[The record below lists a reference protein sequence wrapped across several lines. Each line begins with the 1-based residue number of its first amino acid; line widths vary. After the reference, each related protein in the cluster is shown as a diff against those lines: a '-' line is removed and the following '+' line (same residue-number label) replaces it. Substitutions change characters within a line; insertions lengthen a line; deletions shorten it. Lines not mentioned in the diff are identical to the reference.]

1 MSFVDDAAVRLAE
14 RLTAF
19 MPDPVLDFFLQAAA
33 VMTNRSQESLR
44 WDERGSGWRRMLDP
58 TRCPAWALPWVAQL
72 VGSPNLAGLTE
83 AQQRAVVVDSPT
95 LRRGTP
101 AAIRAA
107 AQMHLTGSAEVY
119 IAERVDS
126 AYTLLV
132 QTHTSQTPDPD
143 LVEAAVRAAKPAG
156 LVLTYVCSDDLLVGV
171 FEDAPEWMTVA
182 DFEAEA
188 AFGDIDDFESYA
200 Y

>member
-1 MSFVDDAAVRLAE
+1 MSFVEDAALRLAE

-19 MPDPVLDFFLQAAA
+19 MPDPVLDAFLQAAA
-33 VMTNRSQESLR
+33 VVTKRSQEALR

-72 VGSPNLAGLTE
+72 VGSPSLAGLTE
-83 AQQRAVVVDSPT
+83 EQQRAVVVDSPT

-101 AAIRAA
+101 ASIRAA
-107 AQMHLTGSAEVY
+107 AQMHLTGTAEVH
-119 IAERVDS
+119 IAERVDN
-126 AYTLLV
+126 AYTFLV
-132 QTHTSQTPDPD
+132 QTHTSQTPEPD
-143 LVEAAVRAAKPAG
+143 LVEAAVKAAKPAG
-156 LVLTYVCSDDLLVGV
+156 LVLTYVCSEELLIGV

-182 DFEAEA
+182 DFEAEPL
-188 AFGDIDDFESYA
+188 FSDIDDFESYA

>member
-1 MSFVDDAAVRLAE
+1 MNFVEEASLRLAE

-19 MPDPVLDFFLQAAA
+19 MPDPVLDSLLQAIA
-33 VMTNRSQESLR
+33 VMSKRSQEALR

-83 AQQRAVVVDSPT
+83 EQQRAVVVDSPT

-107 AQMHLTGSAEVY
+107 AQMHLTGTAEVF

-143 LVEAAVRAAKPAG
+143 LVEAAVRSAKPAG
-156 LVLTYVCSDDLLVGV
+156 LVLTYVCSDDLLIGV
-171 FEDAPEWMTVA
+171 FEDAPEWMTIA
-182 DFEAEA
+182 AFEADA
-188 AFGDIDDFESYA
+188 TFTDIDDFETYA

>member
-1 MSFVDDAAVRLAE
+1 MTFVEEAALRLAE

-19 MPDPVLDFFLQAAA
+19 MPDPVLDFFLQAIA
-33 VMTNRSQESLR
+33 VMSKRSQETLR

-72 VGSPNLAGLTE
+72 VGSPNLSGLTE
-83 AQQRAVVVDSPT
+83 EQQRAVVADSPT

-101 AAIRAA
+101 ASIRAA
-107 AQMHLTGSAEVY
+107 AQMHGPEDVLIV
-119 IAERVDS
+119 ERVDS

-132 QTHTSQTPDPD
+132 QTHTLQTPDPD

-171 FEDAPEWMTVA
+171 FEGLSDWATA
-182 DFEAEA
+182 ATFEA
-188 AFGDIDDFESYA
+188 AFADVDDFETYTT
-200 Y
+200 